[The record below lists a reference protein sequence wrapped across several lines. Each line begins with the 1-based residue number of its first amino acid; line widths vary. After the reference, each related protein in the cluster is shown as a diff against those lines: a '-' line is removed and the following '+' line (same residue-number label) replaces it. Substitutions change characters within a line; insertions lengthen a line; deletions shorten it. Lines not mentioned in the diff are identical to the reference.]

1 MEDQQI
7 VIPCFTREDF
17 LDTTAPFE
25 FLHQFAGDAF
35 TLKRMIVRVADN
47 AKRVRVPGFVS
58 MYQEYERSL
67 KKAAGEGVWDANVT
81 QFEGQELELACGA
94 WMADD
99 MGISL
104 VTPIGER
111 FACRHPILPVLRLV
125 NIDTGVEKLQL
136 AYRPSRTNKQWR
148 KVIADKRTIASA
160 NSIVSLAD
168 NGIAVTSENA
178 KFLVQ
183 YLSDVESE
191 NYDRIPEKSS
201 VSRLGWIDGEGF
213 SPYVEE
219 LIFDG
224 EESFRSFFSSV
235 TCHGENEK
243 WLELVRRLRGER
255 ESVPLRMVL
264 AASFASVLVKPVE
277 ALSFFVHLWGSESG
291 TGKTVALM
299 LAASVWATPEM
310 GRYIHTFN
318 GTAVSQELSAGFV
331 NSLPLILDEF
341 QVIKDKKS
349 FEQSVYMLAE
359 GVGKGRGAK
368 TGGVQRLQTWR
379 NCILTSGEMPITN
392 FVTGAGAFNRI
403 VEIECTQRLFENPQA
418 ALAVLRE
425 NYGHAGKAFVERLQ
439 DGGIEEA
446 KAVYAQRYHEVV
458 KSEATEKQAMAGA
471 LLLTADH
478 LATEWIFRDGQALT
492 FADVQPFLQTKAE
505 VDIGA
510 RAYAYLCEA
519 VSVNANRFQAKEN
532 PGEIWG
538 LLDSD
543 SGRVYINRSIFSR
556 LCEEGG
562 FSDRAVLSWL
572 MRNRLI
578 ETSID
583 KRRGKPQPTIQ
594 RWICG
599 NNTRCVSLDLS
610 ANEMDDDLELLEEL
624 L

>member
-1 MEDQQI
+1 MEEQQI
-7 VIPCFTREDF
+7 VIPNFTREDF

-25 FLHQFAGDAF
+25 FLHRFVNDSF
-35 TLKRMIVRVADN
+35 TLKRMLVKVADI
-47 AKRVRVPGFVS
+47 AKRLKVPGFMA
-58 MYQEYERSL
+58 MYKEYERSL

-81 QFEGQELELACGA
+81 QFDGQELELSCGA
-94 WMADD
+94 WIADD

-104 VTPIGER
+104 ETPVGER
-111 FACRHPILPVLRLV
+111 FACKHPILPVLRLV
-125 NIDTGVEKLQL
+125 NIDTGIEKLQL
-136 AYRPSRTNKQWR
+136 SFRPSRTNKQWR
-148 KVIADKRTIASA
+148 RVIADKRTIASA

-191 NYDRIPEKSS
+191 NYDRIPEKAS
-201 VSRLGWIDGEGF
+201 VSRLGWIDGAGF
-213 SPYVEE
+213 SPYVEG
-219 LIFDG
+219 LVFDG
-224 EESFRSFFSSV
+224 EESFRSYFASV
-235 TCHGENEK
+235 SCHGDGEK
-243 WLELVRRLRGER
+243 WLSLARELRKGC
-255 ESVPLRMVL
+255 VPLRMIL

-277 ALSFFVHLWGSESG
+277 ALTFFVHLWGSESG

-331 NSLPLILDEF
+331 NSLPFILDEF
-341 QVIKDKKS
+341 QVVKDKKT

-368 TGGVQRLQTWR
+368 QGGVQRLQTWR

-392 FVTGAGAFNRI
+392 FMTGAGAFNRI
-403 VEIECTQRLFENPQA
+403 VEIECTEKLFESPQA

-425 NYGHAGKAFVERLQ
+425 NYGFAGKAFVERLQ
-439 DGGIEEA
+439 NGGIAQAQE
-446 KAVYAQRYHEVV
+446 VYASCYSEVV

-471 LLLTADH
+471 LLLTADR
-478 LATEWIFRDGQALT
+478 LATEWLFRDGQALG
-492 FADVQPFLQTKAE
+492 FEDVRSCLQTKTD

-510 RAYAYLCEA
+510 RAYAYLCEV

-543 SGRVYINRSIFSR
+543 SGRVYINRSIFTR

-562 FSDRAVLSWL
+562 FSDRATLSWL
-572 MRNRLI
+572 MRNHLI
-578 ETSID
+578 ETSVD
-583 KRRGKPQPTIQ
+583 KRRGKPQPTVQ
-594 RWICG
+594 KKICG
-599 NNTRCVSLDLS
+599 NNTKCVLLTLEGTSD
-610 ANEMDDDLELLEEL
+610 EDFELLEEL
-624 L
+624 LE